1 MKRAVTRTLLALAL
15 VGASVSASGCGGAR
29 QGGPRG
35 TDEAT
40 MLQVDNQSF
49 LDMNIYLVTTGGARI
64 RMGTANGNSTTTL
77 RIPPT
82 HIFGGTELRFLA
94 DPIGSNQTPI
104 SQGITVFPGDTVRL
118 IIPPSD

>member
-1 MKRAVTRTLLALAL
+1 MNNAVKKTLLALTIAA
-15 VGASVSASGCGGAR
+15 ASVSAIGCGGAR

-35 TDEAT
+35 TQEET
-40 MLQVDNQSF
+40 VLQVDNQSF

-64 RMGTANGNSTTTL
+64 RMGTANGNSTTRM

-82 HIFGGTELRFLA
+82 HIFGGTEIRFLA
-94 DPIGSNQTPI
+94 DPIGSNRTPI

-118 IIPPSD
+118 IIPPS